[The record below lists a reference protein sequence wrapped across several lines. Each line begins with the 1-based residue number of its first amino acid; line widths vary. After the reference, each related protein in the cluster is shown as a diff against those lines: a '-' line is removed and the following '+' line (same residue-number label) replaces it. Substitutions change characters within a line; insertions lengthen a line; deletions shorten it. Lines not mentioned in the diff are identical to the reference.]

1 MGRIKLSVAA
11 RKSKGPVVLHLDVT
25 VAHDLLQ
32 ALTQAL
38 EPHPSTGK
46 LTKGLFKGGSAKGA
60 GLKGKRRIKGQSAKK
75 KGSKGKSPK
84 RNAAKGKNPKGS
96 GAKKS
101 R

>member
-1 MGRIKLSVAA
+1 MGRVKISVAS
-11 RKSKGPVVLHLDVT
+11 RNSKGPVVLHLDRA

-46 LTKGLFKGGSAKGA
+46 LTKNLKGGFVKGV
-60 GLKGKRRIKGQSAKK
+60 GLKGKSRIKGQSAKR
-75 KGSKGKSPK
+75 KGSKENTLK
-84 RNAAKGKNPKGS
+84 RNAAKGKSPKGS